1 MKQFINNVKQ
11 ISILILT
18 ISLFGCTSDDA
29 PVPAVIAGFTY
40 TLNPTTGTVTF
51 LNTSENAR
59 NYVWDFGDKTD
70 SKEIDP
76 IKTYVAGKYTVVLT
90 AKNEAGASATFES
103 VITILPPPIV
113 CTPET
118 AQSLDA
124 ADFNVTFQAENT
136 TATIVADG
144 AAIIRVTNPDFDNA
158 INKSCQVGKI
168 TRDAAL
174 QYANNQFN
182 FASKLDF
189 TAKTGFKIKVWSAI
203 PETSVTVK
211 LEGTG
216 STEKTVKTTKTSA
229 WEELTFDFTA
239 ADSNKFNKIVLFFN
253 IGTNTP
259 GVFYIDDFKLY
270 GTGSGTGGGGT
281 PAAFNS
287 GLLINGDFQNGAAPW
302 IVGVGTT
309 PAPVKTVAGN
319 TYYFVNVTAA
329 GNSYDVNVSQKLNI
343 VQGKTYTL
351 TFDAWSDRARSVIA
365 GIGLSGG
372 DFSNTVKTVNITTTR
387 TTYTIEVAA
396 TNFGAADARVLFDLG
411 AAVGEV
417 NIDNVSLFE
426 KAGTGGGTGG
436 SCTTAAAGT
445 QLIVN
450 GGLELTPLVDNGWLL
465 FPNGGTVELSTTVKN
480 GGANSVKFLA
490 GQTGGAP
497 VLKQEGFAKNK
508 LSPGAIV
515 TVSFDLK
522 ATALMDGGVI
532 NVALFS
538 EKTSGAARHAI
549 NIPATNNTWQ
559 TITMDIT
566 TDVNLDCS
574 RGLSLEIQAACGA
587 VAGCNIEM
595 YVDNISVKVK

>member
-1 MKQFINNVKQ
+1 MKQFINSVKQ

-18 ISLFGCTSDDA
+18 ISLFGCTSDDSKF
-29 PVPAVIAGFTY
+29 PEVVAGFTY
-40 TLNPTTGTVTF
+40 TLNPATGTVTF
-51 LNTSENAR
+51 INTSENAR
-59 NYVWDFGDKTD
+59 NYVWNFGDKTN
-70 SKEIDP
+70 STEIDP

-103 VITILPPPIV
+103 VITILPPPII

-118 AQSLDA
+118 AQSLAA

-189 TAKTGFKIKVWSAI
+189 ASKTGFKIKVWSAI

-259 GVFYIDDFKLY
+259 GVFYIDDFRLY
-270 GTGSGTGGGGT
+270 GTGSGSGGGGT

-287 GLLINGDFQNGAAPW
+287 GLLVNGDFQNGAAPW
-302 IVGVGTT
+302 IIGVGTD
-309 PAPVKTVAGN
+309 PAPTKTVAGN
-319 TYYFVNVTAA
+319 TYYSVNVTAA

-351 TFDAWSDRARSVIA
+351 TFDAWSDRARSIIA

-387 TTYTIEVAA
+387 TTYVVEVAA
-396 TNFGAADARVLFDLG
+396 TNFGAANARVLFDLG

-426 KAGTGGGTGG
+426 KVGTGGGTGG
-436 SCTTAAAGT
+436 GGSTGAFGIAQNGDFETGALSGWLSF
-445 QLIVN
+445 QN
-450 GGLELTPLVDNGWLL
+450 GGISRLDNTVN
-465 FPNGGTVELSTTVKN
+465 NGGTWSGKLETN
-480 GGANSVKFLA
+480 GPSNPAF
-490 GQTGGAP
+490 
-497 VLKQEGFAKNK
+497 KQEGIGAGVVRSGDLITIKFDVKGS
-508 LSPGAIV
+508 LTQPGAV
-515 TVSFDLK
+515 F
-522 ATALMDGGVI
+522 
-532 NVALFS
+532 NVLLFG
-538 EKTSGAARHAI
+538 EGASGASFTKVF
-549 NIPATNNTWQ
+549 NPAPTVTNAWTTFTGTY
-559 TITMDIT
+559 TIGAT
-566 TDVNLDCS
+566 TDVSKGISFLI
-574 RGLSLEIQAACGA
+574 EAVCGGD
-587 VAGCNIEM
+587 AGCKVSANI
-595 YVDNISVKVK
+595 DNVSVKIN

>member
-1 MKQFINNVKQ
+1 MKQFINRVKQ

-29 PVPAVIAGFTY
+29 SVPKVIAGFTY

-59 NYVWDFGDKTD
+59 NYVWDFGDKTT
-70 SKEIDP
+70 SIEIDP
-76 IKTYVAGKYTVVLT
+76 IKTYAAGKYTVVLI

-103 VITILPPPIV
+103 VITILPPPVV

-118 AQSLDA
+118 VQSLAA

-168 TRDAAL
+168 TRDPAL
-174 QYANNQFN
+174 QFANNQFN
-182 FASKLDF
+182 FASKFDF
-189 TAKTGFKIKVWSAI
+189 TTKTGYKIKVWSAT

-216 STEKTVKTTKTSA
+216 ATEKTVKTTKTSA

-253 IGTNTP
+253 LGTNTP

-270 GTGSGTGGGGT
+270 GTGSGSGGGGT
-281 PAAFNS
+281 PPAFNS
-287 GLLINGDFQNGAAPW
+287 GLLVNGDFQSGAAPW
-302 IVGVGTT
+302 IIGVGTA

-319 TYYFVNVTAA
+319 TYYSVNVTAA
-329 GNSYDVNVSQKLNI
+329 GNSYDVNVSQKLTI

-387 TTYTIEVAA
+387 TTYTVEVGA

-417 NIDNVSLFE
+417 NIDNVSLIE
-426 KAGTGGGTGG
+426 KVITGGGGSTAFGIAQNGDFETGVLSG
-436 SCTTAAAGT
+436 WLTF
-445 QLIVN
+445 QN
-450 GGLELTPLVDNGWLL
+450 GGISRLDNTVN
-465 FPNGGTVELSTTVKN
+465 NGGTWSGKLETNGPSNPAFKQEAIGAGVVKSGDLITIKFDVKGALTQPGAVFN
-480 GGANSVKFLA
+480 VLLFGEGANGASFTKVFNPA
-490 GQTGGAP
+490 PTVTNAWTTFTGTYTIGA
-497 VLKQEGFAKNK
+497 
-508 LSPGAIV
+508 
-515 TVSFDLK
+515 
-522 ATALMDGGVI
+522 
-532 NVALFS
+532 
-538 EKTSGAARHAI
+538 
-549 NIPATNNTWQ
+549 
-559 TITMDIT
+559 T
-566 TDVNLDCS
+566 TDVSKGISFLI
-574 RGLSLEIQAACGA
+574 EAVCGA
-587 VAGCNIEM
+587 DAGCKVSANI
-595 YVDNISVKVK
+595 DNVSVKIN